1 MLKLYVH
8 IVTQILAYYNLL
20 AHMYKYK
27 ANLYV
32 YLTSC
37 IDKCTN
43 KKYTGA
49 VKGKRLLFIVKI
61 ITGWLREE

>member
-1 MLKLYVH
+1 
-8 IVTQILAYYNLL
+8 
-20 AHMYKYK
+20 MYKHK
-27 ANLYV
+27 VNLYV
-32 YLTSC
+32 YLTSY

-49 VKGKRLLFIVKI
+49 VKGKRLLFIIAI